1 MDNIVTPPIVSSP
14 ILPPNYWQTF
24 TTDLQKLSDDAE
36 KQFGT
41 LTVEQL
47 NWKPNADSWSI
58 AQCLEHLIIIN
69 TAYFSTFEKIAK
81 DEKEFSFWE
90 GLPWLPS
97 FFGKMLIKQLQPSNT
112 QKFKAADEML
122 PATNNLSADI
132 VEQFVTHQKQL
143 IDYVVQM
150 NQVAH
155 EKIIITS
162 PVASFITYNLRNAI
176 AIITTHEQ
184 RHYQQALRVQQSA
197 NFPTES
203 NTQQTNTQ
211 MVETPEELH
220 PDSLPISPNLPPKED

>member
-14 ILPPNYWQTF
+14 IAPPSYWQTF
-24 TTDLQKLSDDAE
+24 ATDLQKLSNDAQ
-36 KQFGT
+36 KQFGA
-41 LTVEQL
+41 LSVEQL
-47 NWKPNADSWSI
+47 NWQPNADSWSI

-69 TAYFSTFEKIAK
+69 SAYFSTFDKIIK

-112 QKFKAADEML
+112 QKFKAPNEML
-122 PATNNLSADI
+122 PASSNLSADI
-132 VEQFVTHQKQL
+132 VAQFIAHQNQL
-143 IDYVVQM
+143 VAYVAQM
-150 NQVAH
+150 NQVEH
-155 EKIIITS
+155 EKTIITS
-162 PVASFITYNLRNAI
+162 PVASFVTYNLRNAL

-197 NFPTES
+197 NFPSTS
-203 NTQQTNTQ
+203 GIQQNNAQ
-211 MVETPEELH
+211 IVETPEELH